1 MLSVFIYKFHKTLFL
16 IPFDMT
22 MCVGVWKTL
31 VNNSTYNIGT

>member
-22 MCVGVWKTL
+22 MCVGVCEKPSSTTL
-31 VNNSTYNIGT
+31 LIT